1 VYLNCRPQA
10 DDQEAHTFLNDNGVP
25 HMNSYF
31 HPACL
36 IIELVDDDALD
47 IGRSRQAE
55 QDVLDILDEDQTRR
69 SLDG

>member
-1 VYLNCRPQA
+1 
-10 DDQEAHTFLNDNGVP
+10 
-25 HMNSYF
+25 MNSYF